1 MQRRPKQNLVTK
13 SLNTNVSAVKNEEH
27 NKLIFNLRRFVRN
40 QRKSRNVIS
49 KNKKIQKEEKNFT
62 SQGRRKYKQSQ
73 NIIFGT
79 SIKRDTFQENQ
90 IKIKY
95 I

>member
-1 MQRRPKQNLVTK
+1 MQRRPKQNLVAK

-49 KNKKIQKEEKNFT
+49 KNKKIQKEEKKF
-62 SQGRRKYKQSQ
+62 YQSGEGE
-73 NIIFGT
+73 NINKAKTLYLGQVLKEIHF
-79 SIKRDTFQENQ
+79 R
-90 IKIKY
+90 KIKSK
-95 I
+95 